1 MNYQSSEATLSAWE
15 QLDEANSKLDEARV
29 AVSEAL
35 KAVNRSVAA
44 DMGLHAGDLILVHD
58 TPYFFVDVKV
68 LYRRDT
74 SPWLIVHK
82 VKNNGDPYKET
93 STIYSYQTVRKINPE
108 AEPTLDD
115 IAEQSGNLGRP

>member
-1 MNYQSSEATLSAWE
+1 MNYEPSEETLNAWKR
-15 QLDEANSKLDEARV
+15 LDQANSKLAEAKS
-29 AVSEAL
+29 AVNEAQS
-35 KAVNRSVAA
+35 AVNRSVAA

-115 IAEQSGNLGRP
+115 IAEQSGNLGP